1 MSSSYFDGKGL
12 FNEPKVT
19 QFGSHMI
26 MENVHKDEKKEYLTL
41 DTVHS
46 LNSDLSNNITK
57 WDFKLADP
65 IQEVTSMKIVAAT
78 IPLSWHQISES
89 LQNSYFAITTFKDD
103 VEQSKV
109 VIKVDDSEYL
119 ESTLISEINSKITAL
134 ITEPG
139 AKKPVFV
146 EAGFS
151 SKPGV
156 KITVDNTGGGSTYH
170 YIVDFAVDKYGNIDK
185 YNTKAKLGYALGFRK
200 TSYNTKEGDIEAEK
214 FVDILK
220 RMDVYVAV
228 EDFTTGY
235 SGNYKLVQP
244 DGGISR
250 DNIMAKIRLDYDD
263 RSKIRDPEAATAT
276 AEEKQKFALE
286 NTLHKYRKSVAE
298 GDNLITGVRN
308 YSGKTTL
315 QKFTISL
322 RDKFG
327 NMFNLNGMDFDITL
341 EVKHL

>member
-12 FNEPKVT
+12 FDEPKVT

-57 WDFKLADP
+57 WEFKLADP

-119 ESTLISEINSKITAL
+119 ETTLISEINSKITAL

-156 KITVDNTGGGSTYH
+156 KITVDNTGGGSIYH
-170 YIVDFAVDKYGNIDK
+170 YIVDFAVDKHGNTDK
-185 YNTKAKLGYALGFRK
+185 YNIKAKLGYALGFRK
-200 TSYNTKEGDIEAEK
+200 TNYSTKDGDIEAEK

-235 SGNYKLVQP
+235 SSNYKLVQP

-250 DNIMAKIRLDYDD
+250 DNVIAKIRLDYDD
-263 RSKIRDPEAATAT
+263 ESKIRDPEAATAT
-276 AEEKQKFALE
+276 VEQKQKFALE
-286 NTLHKYRKSVAE
+286 NTLHKYRKSVSE
-298 GDNLITGVRN
+298 GDNLISGLRK

-315 QKFTISL
+315 QKFAISL

-327 NMFNLNGMDFDITL
+327 NILNLNGMDFDITL
-341 EVKHL
+341 EVNHL

>member
-1 MSSSYFDGKGL
+1 MSSYFDGKGL
-12 FNEPKVT
+12 FDEPKVR

-46 LNSDLSNNITK
+46 LNSDLSSDINK

-65 IQEVTSMKIVAAT
+65 IQEVLSLKVISAT

-103 VEQSKV
+103 VEQNKV
-109 VIKVDDSEYL
+109 VIKVGDSEYL
-119 ESTLISEINSKITAL
+119 ESTLIDEINTKITSL

-146 EAGFS
+146 EANFD

-156 KITVDNTGGGSTYH
+156 KITVDNTGGGSIYH
-170 YIVDFAVDKYGNIDK
+170 YIIDFAVDKYGNADK
-185 YNTKAKLGYALGFRK
+185 YNFKAKLGYALGFRK
-200 TSYNTKEGDIEAEK
+200 TSYSTKGGDVEAEK

-220 RMDVYVAV
+220 RMDVYLAL

-235 SGNYKLVQP
+235 SSNYTLVQP

-250 DNIMAKIRLDYDD
+250 DNVISKIRLDYDD
-263 RSKIRDPEAATAT
+263 ISKIRDPEAATAT
-276 AEEKQKFALE
+276 AEQKQKFALE
-286 NTLHKYRKSVAE
+286 NTLHKYRATVSE
-298 GDNLITGVRN
+298 GDNLITGVRK

-315 QKFTISL
+315 QRFTISL

-327 NMFNLNGMDFDITL
+327 NILDLNGMDFDVTL
-341 EVKHL
+341 EIKHL

>member
-1 MSSSYFDGKGL
+1 MSSYFDGKGL

-46 LNSDLSNNITK
+46 LNSDLSSNITK

-89 LQNSYFAITTFKDD
+89 LQNSYFAITIFKDD
-103 VEQSKV
+103 VEQNKV
-109 VIKVDDSEYL
+109 VIKVDNSEYL
-119 ESTLISEINSKITAL
+119 ESTLINEINTNISAL
-134 ITEPG
+134 ITEPPAG
-139 AKKPVFV
+139 KKPVFV
-146 EAGFS
+146 EAGFA

-156 KITVDNTGGGSTYH
+156 KVTVDNSGGGSTYH
-170 YIVDFAVDKYGNIDK
+170 YIIDFAVDKYGNSDK
-185 YNTKAKLGYALGFRK
+185 YNFKAKLGYALGFRK
-200 TSYNTKEGDIEAEK
+200 TSYSTKEGDIEAEK

-220 RMDVYVAV
+220 RMDVYLAL

-235 SGNYKLVQP
+235 SSNYRLVQP
-244 DGGISR
+244 DGAVAR
-250 DNIMAKIRLDYDD
+250 DNIIAKIRLDYDD
-263 RSKIRDPEAATAT
+263 ISKIRDPEASTAT
-276 AEEKQKFALE
+276 AEQVKKFALE
-286 NTLHKYRKSVAE
+286 NTLHKYRASIAE
-298 GDNLITGVRN
+298 GDNLISGTRN

-327 NMFNLNGMDFDITL
+327 NFLDLNGMDFDITI
-341 EVKHL
+341 VVNHK

>member
-1 MSSSYFDGKGL
+1 MSSYFDGKGL

-26 MENVHKDEKKEYLTL
+26 MENVHKDEKNEYLTL

-46 LNSDLSNNITK
+46 LNADLNNKITK

-65 IQEVTSMKIVAAT
+65 IQEVTSLKIISAT

-89 LQNSYFAITTFKDD
+89 LQNSYFAITSFKDD

-109 VIKVDDSEYL
+109 VIKVEDSEYL
-119 ESTLISEINSKITAL
+119 ESTLISDINTKISAA

-139 AKKPVFV
+139 SQKPVFV
-146 EAGFS
+146 EAGFA

-156 KITVDNTGGGSTYH
+156 KVTVDNSGGGSTYH
-170 YIVDFAVDKYGNIDK
+170 YIIDFAVDKYGNLDK
-185 YNTKAKLGYALGFRK
+185 YNFKAKLGYALGFRK
-200 TSYNTKEGDIEAEK
+200 TSYSTKGGDIEAEK

-220 RMDVYVAV
+220 RMDVYLAL

-235 SGNYKLVQP
+235 SSNYRLVQP
-244 DGGISR
+244 DGAIAR
-250 DNIMAKIRLDYDD
+250 DNIIAKIRLDYDD
-263 RSKIRDPEAATAT
+263 ISKIRDPEASASTLVQ
-276 AEEKQKFALE
+276 KQKFALE
-286 NTLHKYRKSVAE
+286 NTLHKYRNSVAE
-298 GDNLITGVRN
+298 GENLISGVRN

-327 NMFNLNGMDFDITL
+327 NFLDLNGLDFDITIMINH
-341 EVKHL
+341 K